1 MKVIFIVYY
10 INLLFG
16 TYNLIVYY
24 LSTGK
29 EEDMEKA
36 ILIRA
41 LYRSAIRR
49 SLGSPTVIGS
59 TSTNINHYL
68 TQGNRCLHLSATVKQ
83 LSPGNPFTLQSLVYV
98 C

>member
-1 MKVIFIVYY
+1 
-10 INLLFG
+10 
-16 TYNLIVYY
+16 
-24 LSTGK
+24 
-29 EEDMEKA
+29 MEKA
-36 ILIRA
+36 MLIRA

-68 TQGNRCLHLSATVKQ
+68 TQGNRCLHLSATVKR
-83 LSPGNPFTLQSLVYV
+83 LSPGNSLPLQSLLYV